1 VSAPAALAASGVARR
16 FGLVKALDGV
26 DLEAR
31 EGETVLLLGPNGAG
45 KTTLLR
51 IVAGLLLATSG
62 SVSVFGRS
70 PRGDGGEARRRMG
83 FLSHDLALYPDL
95 TAAENLRFFA
105 RLYRVPDA
113 PDRVDALLAES
124 RLDAWRD
131 EPVRSFSR
139 GMKQRLALARVFLH
153 RPDLLLLDEPFTGL
167 DLPSSRSLGER
178 LAEAR
183 GRGAALLVASHR
195 LDMTAPLGD
204 RAVVLRRGRVADSVD
219 LRGLGIEERTGRL
232 QALLR
237 EEG

>member
-124 RLDAWRD
+124 RLEAWRD

-178 LAEAR
+178 LAAAR
-183 GRGAALLVASHR
+183 GRGAALLIASHR

-219 LRGLGIEERTGRL
+219 LRGLGLEERTGLL

>member
-1 VSAPAALAASGVARR
+1 
-16 FGLVKALDGV
+16 
-26 DLEAR
+26 
-31 EGETVLLLGPNGAG
+31 
-45 KTTLLR
+45 
-51 IVAGLLLATSG
+51 
-62 SVSVFGRS
+62 
-70 PRGDGGEARRRMG
+70 MG

-124 RLDAWRD
+124 RLEAWRD

-178 LAEAR
+178 LAAAR
-183 GRGAALLVASHR
+183 GRGAALLIASHR

-219 LRGLGIEERTGRL
+219 LRGLGLEERTGLL

>member
-1 VSAPAALAASGVARR
+1 
-16 FGLVKALDGV
+16 
-26 DLEAR
+26 
-31 EGETVLLLGPNGAG
+31 
-45 KTTLLR
+45 
-51 IVAGLLLATSG
+51 
-62 SVSVFGRS
+62 
-70 PRGDGGEARRRMG
+70 
-83 FLSHDLALYPDL
+83 
-95 TAAENLRFFA
+95 
-105 RLYRVPDA
+105 
-113 PDRVDALLAES
+113 
-124 RLDAWRD
+124 
-131 EPVRSFSR
+131 
-139 GMKQRLALARVFLH
+139 MKQRLALARVFLH